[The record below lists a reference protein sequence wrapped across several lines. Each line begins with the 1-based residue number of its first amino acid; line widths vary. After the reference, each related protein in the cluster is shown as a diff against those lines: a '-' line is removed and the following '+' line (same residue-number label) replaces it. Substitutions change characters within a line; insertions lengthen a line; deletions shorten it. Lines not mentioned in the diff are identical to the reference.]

1 LSTLTAPRPSALTE
15 TGRPPALLLRDV
27 TKTYDTHGARLQ
39 AGNSTRAHTALDR
52 VSLEVRR
59 GSFLAVMGPSGSGK
73 STLLHCAAGLDTPT
87 SGEVLIGGTAIGKLS
102 ENQRTRLRRSRIG
115 FVFQSYNLL
124 PSLTVEENLTLPLR
138 LAGAPA
144 DRRWLRDLVERVGI
158 ADLLH
163 RRPGELSGGQQQRA
177 AIARSLAARP
187 EVVFADEPTGA
198 LDLDTAAEVL
208 DLLRELVDDSGQ
220 TVVMVTH
227 DPAAAARAH
236 ATAVVADG
244 RIEHYVPGASAAQ
257 LAAIFA
263 GLRRR

>member
-1 LSTLTAPRPSALTE
+1 LSTLTAPRPELRSD

-27 TKTYDTHGARLQ
+27 TKTYDG
-39 AGNSTRAHTALDR
+39 AHTALDR

-59 GSFLAVMGPSGSGK
+59 GSFLAIMGPSGSGK

-87 SGEVLIGGTAIGKLS
+87 SGEVRIGGTEIAKLS

-144 DRRWLRDLVERVGI
+144 DQRWLRDLVERVGI

-198 LDLDTAAEVL
+198 LDLDTAGEVL
-208 DLLRELVDDSGQ
+208 DLLRELVDEFGQ

-257 LAAIFA
+257 LTAIFA